1 MAEFHPK
8 PFGKY
13 FLIEKLA
20 TGGMAEIYKA
30 KTFGVDGFEK
40 ILAIKRIL
48 PHCAVDKEFI
58 SMLVDEA
65 KLSVLLSHTNIV
77 QVYDLGKVGD
87 DYFISMEF
95 INGINLREVLNRAKE
110 ISEKFS
116 EEIVVYILSE
126 TCKGLDYAHSKK
138 DNESKPLNIVHR
150 DISPQNILLSFEG
163 EVKIVDFGIAKAAMN
178 ISHTMAGILKGKISY
193 MSPEQALGKPIDRK
207 TDIFSTGLILY
218 ELLTGEKL
226 FTGETQFEV
235 LKKIRTTRLNENSFP
250 DSIPIGLRKILAKAL
265 AYSVKERYD
274 NAGDMQIDLTRYL
287 YSTYIDFTPR
297 KLSSLMRKLFA
308 QEIQIKTGEVK
319 PDDVAID
326 SKTRSVMIDAV
337 AQQNLVHRD
346 NDEVTGGF
354 VEKQPTQTFIE
365 SFISGQDEGS
375 GSGNGV
381 PEITRTG
388 LEQVMVPPKP
398 APKAAPPAKAKPA
411 VAAKPATP
419 AAAKAPGKSK
429 KWLVYPFAALL
440 LLAAGTTAYFKTD
453 WFKSKP
459 PPVQITGVLQINS
472 TPAGAQV
479 FLNEKDSGQVTPATL
494 KDLKVGEAQKIT
506 LKKSKFKD
514 WTQTLSLADQNPVT
528 LNPTLDVIPVGTIK
542 VVTTPP
548 GAKIFIDGK
557 DSGKVSPFSFEELPL
572 SQTVSLRI
580 ELDKHR
586 PVEERV
592 TVYSIE
598 PMEINKKLEEILMG
612 PIKVSS
618 TPPGARIFLNSN
630 DTGLSTP
637 ATLPDQEVGKRYTV
651 RLARQGYQDLV
662 RSVDLSDKQGASV
675 TERLVKVDE
684 KTPEQIAQEKARQ
697 EAEKQKALEA
707 QRLKE
712 QQQAQQQQQNQTTDP
727 KEAARLKAE
736 AEKQKQAQAQREK
749 ERVEREAREKAERE
763 KQQQQQQTT
772 QPEAGAET
780 FVALSS
786 NPKGA
791 DVFINGVR
799 KGSSPGRWKVSSGT
813 PLEIT
818 ISKSGLSTVTR
829 VVTLRP
835 GETRNLGT
843 ISLGGGSTDTE
854 KPSGEGAG
862 IVMVDSNPPGAMV
875 LLNGQPQK
883 STPLRIKGLRPAT
896 THTITVK
903 KDGYQTWSTSFTVT
917 DGTKSFMANLKKL

>member
-110 ISEKFS
+110 IDERFS

-250 DSIPIGLRKILAKAL
+250 ETIPIGLRKILAKAL

-308 QEIQIKTGEVK
+308 QEIQIKSGEIK
-319 PDDVAID
+319 ADDVAID
-326 SKTRSVMIDAV
+326 SKTRSVMIDALA

-354 VEKQPTQTFIE
+354 PEKQPTQTFIE
-365 SFISGQDEGS
+365 SFISGQDEGT
-375 GSGNGV
+375 GTAIGV
-381 PEITRTG
+381 PEITRTNQG
-388 LEQVMVPPKP
+388 LEPQTPTPKP
-398 APKAAPPAKAKPA
+398 APKATAPAAQPKPA
-411 VAAKPATP
+411 AAKPAPTATP
-419 AAAKAPGKSK
+419 AAKAKSSK
-429 KWLVYPFAALL
+429 KWLAYPIAALL
-440 LLAAGTTAYFKTD
+440 LLSAGAGAYFKTD
-453 WFKSKP
+453 WFKAKP
-459 PPVQITGVLQINS
+459 PPVIVTGVLQVNS

-479 FLNEKDSGQVTPATL
+479 FLNEKDSGQVTPATI
-494 KDLKVGEAQKIT
+494 KDLKVGEPQKVT
-506 LKKSKFKD
+506 LKKAKFKD
-514 WTQTLSLADQNPVT
+514 WTQTLSLADPNPVT
-528 LNPTLDVIPVGTIK
+528 LNPTLDVIPVGSIK

-548 GAKIFIDGK
+548 GAKILIDGK
-557 DSGKVSPFSFEELPL
+557 DSGKVSPATFEELPL
-572 SQTVSLRI
+572 SQTVSLRL

-598 PMEINKKLEEILMG
+598 PMEFNKKLEEIVMG
-612 PIKVSS
+612 PIRVTS
-618 TPPGARIFLNSN
+618 TPPGAKIFLNNN
-630 DTGLSTP
+630 DTGLVTP
-637 ATLPDQEVGKRYTV
+637 ATLPDQEIGKRYTV

-662 RSVDLSDKQGASV
+662 RSVDLSDKLGVSV
-675 TERLVKVDE
+675 QERLMKVDE

-697 EAEKQKALEA
+697 EAERQKALEA

-712 QQQAQQQQQNQTTDP
+712 QQALQQQQAQTTDP

-749 ERVEREAREKAERE
+749 ERLEREAREKAERE
-763 KQQQQQQTT
+763 KQQQTT

-786 NPKGA
+786 DPKGA

-843 ISLGGGSTDTE
+843 INLGGGGGDS
-854 KPSGEGAG
+854 KPGEGAG

>member
-110 ISEKFS
+110 IDERFS

-250 DSIPIGLRKILAKAL
+250 ETIPIGLRKILAKAL

-308 QEIQIKTGEVK
+308 QEIQIKSGEIK
-319 PDDVAID
+319 ADDVAID
-326 SKTRSVMIDAV
+326 SKTRSVMIDALA

-354 VEKQPTQTFIE
+354 PEKQPTQTFIE
-365 SFISGQDEGS
+365 SFISGQDEGT
-375 GSGNGV
+375 GTAIGV
-381 PEITRTG
+381 PEITRTNQG
-388 LEQVMVPPKP
+388 LEPQTPTPKP
-398 APKAAPPAKAKPA
+398 APKAAAPAAQPKPA
-411 VAAKPATP
+411 AAKPAPTATP
-419 AAAKAPGKSK
+419 AAKAKGSK
-429 KWLVYPFAALL
+429 KWLAYPIAALL
-440 LLAAGTTAYFKTD
+440 LLSAGAGAYFKTD
-453 WFKSKP
+453 WFKAKP
-459 PPVQITGVLQINS
+459 PPVIVTGVLQVNS

-479 FLNEKDSGQVTPATL
+479 FLNEKDSGQVTPATI
-494 KDLKVGEAQKIT
+494 KDLKVGEPQKVT
-506 LKKSKFKD
+506 LKKAKFKD
-514 WTQTLSLADQNPVT
+514 WTQTLSLADPNPVT
-528 LNPTLDVIPVGTIK
+528 LNPTLDVIPVGSIK

-548 GAKIFIDGK
+548 GAKILIDGK
-557 DSGKVSPFSFEELPL
+557 DSGKVSPATFEELPL
-572 SQTVSLRI
+572 SQTVSLRL

-598 PMEINKKLEEILMG
+598 PMEFNKKLEEIVMG
-612 PIKVSS
+612 PIRVTS
-618 TPPGARIFLNSN
+618 TPPGAKIFLNNN
-630 DTGLSTP
+630 DTGLVTP
-637 ATLPDQEVGKRYTV
+637 ATLPDQEIGKRYTV

-662 RSVDLSDKQGASV
+662 RSVDLSDKLGVSV
-675 TERLVKVDE
+675 QERLMKVDE

-697 EAEKQKALEA
+697 EAERQKALEA

-712 QQQAQQQQQNQTTDP
+712 QQALQQQQAQTTDP

-749 ERVEREAREKAERE
+749 ERLEREAREKAERE
-763 KQQQQQQTT
+763 KQQQTT

-786 NPKGA
+786 DPKGA

-843 ISLGGGSTDTE
+843 INLGGGGGDS
-854 KPSGEGAG
+854 KPGEGAG